1 MKKIH
6 LHGDLGKRFGETW
19 DLDVSSAAEAMA
31 ALCANNFGIQKYLQ
45 EAYSSGIS
53 YGIKKDSGEILQN
66 KEEFELISDKDFHIF
81 PIPEGSQTFALNLII
96 MAATTAASMY
106 IQKKMAEAME
116 RDDSVLQAQTQSFIY
131 SGKQNRFEQ
140 GSTVP
145 LGYGRMNVGTNVVS
159 ACSINYD
166 FSAEKVKLFNFEEGL
181 YSLVPFYHNPELYNE
196 SGPLGASFGKKT
208 FDGTSEYRVI
218 DPSYQ
223 KMKLGLIGNAF
234 GVVDGMYGSARSSE
248 DFKNK
253 MTNIKECKGG
263 AILGYYCYTWDWAK
277 GVNKALLPN
286 FDENTGNWYAD
297 SSKIDNK
304 MFSIPASE
312 AAKSGFVC
320 IQSDPKLE
328 TEQLGDFY
336 PIFWS
341 EESLNELKRN
351 LNLKNYL
358 EAFPV
363 PVGERWING
372 KKENGLGW
380 FKLEST
386 TVHKAIDLICEGS
399 IDGFASKNGEL
410 LDFSK
415 DFKTNDAN
423 LNKTRNEDDDY
434 LQAVYLDSTPVKEVN
449 YTAGLDS
456 YNINEFDID
465 VGMNSKGTIGADDQL
480 PLKEQYRFTA
490 DTKEINAPL
499 YGPRAVGETFLA
511 EGELEA
517 FQPKK
522 IYEQGSVVLYEQ
534 NGGFVKYKINKN
546 LSAQFSDKENYSYEG
561 DISKADIV
569 YTGEDGSVQFLVT
582 GPGLGEY
589 KVFGEQ
595 QSYTEGDKIKTET
608 YDGHWE
614 YYELGS
620 GAENY
625 LGDYNKDT
633 DYSGEV
639 GKVIKKKDFLYKI
652 KPGEVT
658 DEQTGEINIDPN
670 FNEDALPG
678 GDVSTFA
685 DALSVTIKEE
695 GQDEERV
702 IYNDHGKILS
712 EQQGFINK
720 QINITP
726 ESEDDKA
733 ESFWQKIYINSP
745 VEVKNNSDEDIT
757 NEISIFG
764 PGGSYVTNIEKSI
777 EEENYASHTI
787 INPLVEQAYVS
798 LQIDELMYVYEGDNV
813 EVTYRIGELWTA
825 LLDAASIYY
834 GGLALFHGVKSAVE
848 YKKAAS
854 FAKAAAKDP
863 MLSDL
868 VGAQGAL
875 GKEELAAAGLNT
887 AILTA
892 LRIIENL
899 IDKNDEFK
907 VGSKVEN
914 SGESWPNRAKF
925 RIKYGNEGEI
935 MYSTDVYM
943 YGIATSAYRKDV
955 KLYMPPN
962 PGQKNRIIKV
972 YKLNREKNL
981 VKEGE
986 QAARYKEKMSLAAI
1000 TEITPVNL
1008 SYPNSVVI
1016 GTRVNARDYA
1026 NIPERNYH
1034 LRLKKVALPDEA
1046 TYDPETRR
1054 YLQNWNG
1061 LFSGQ
1066 EYKNDPIP
1074 ENAKRWTDNPAWCLY
1089 DLIADKRY
1097 GVGKFGIKPEHIDR
1111 WTLYKMSKYCDEFI
1125 PTGYSPKFPKRKFS
1139 YNGNESGGHS
1149 IIIEGADNFAA
1160 EFNHPNKKLALFYE
1174 DGTYDSL
1181 VILSAAIEENKV
1193 ILKHKPLFDIGEC
1206 AVEIDYPLV
1215 EPRYTLNAFIMNQ
1228 SNAFKLINEFASIF
1242 RAFSYWSGG
1251 AINFFQDEKRESVML
1266 FSNNNIAKEGF
1277 AYSNTPRTSRTNVCK
1292 IKYLDRYNHFRPK
1305 MEHHEDRDS
1314 VIENNIIEQ
1323 TIDGFGI
1330 TSQAQAKR
1338 AAEFLVKSANLETE
1352 IVAFKTNLLGSYLR
1366 PGDIVD
1372 ILDSKRNVGKFSGKV
1387 IDIEVADD
1395 GRTGSIKVDYPISCI
1410 IDPTDMN
1417 TWKRV
1422 TLYSPSQNQ
1431 TSESLDAMGSP
1442 ENQDIDDIRKPQ
1454 IIEYFVSEVYEN
1466 DTRLKLYNNPYEF
1479 IEGEYTWYQAL
1490 ADAEERG
1497 GVLAR
1502 IYNEDELNLVKEAL
1516 PVDKSAWIGGYY
1528 RRKPDPAKAVWH
1540 EPKSCEPGGEGIELF
1555 DWADGYPQFNSQ
1567 SNPGDYLRVNGST
1580 NMDIHGDWTH
1590 DDGKNKIGYLLE
1602 KVSDNDLRDLI
1613 GIEGTTF
1620 SLQSDVNLANK
1631 KQFKIINITEESN
1644 GIFNIQGLA
1653 YNADKFDNIEK
1664 HASIQPP
1671 TRPVLFT
1678 DKTLAPPADVRVEI
1692 LNEDFNNKIP
1702 YGLKAIWGTDPA
1714 AASYRIQFF
1723 DQNDLL
1729 STFEINNDKGQE
1741 KMSYTHRNKR
1751 ISEDGTY
1758 YVRIYSVPF

>member
-19 DLDVSSAAEAMA
+19 DLDVSSAAEAIA

-45 EAYSSGIS
+45 EAYNAGIS

-81 PIPEGSQTFALNLII
+81 PIPQGSQGLALNLII
-96 MAATTAASMY
+96 MAVTTAASMY

-131 SGKQNRFEQ
+131 TGKQNRFEQ
-140 GSTVP
+140 GSSVP

-166 FSAEKVKLFNFEEGL
+166 FSAEKLKLFSFEEGL

-196 SGPLGASFGKKT
+196 HGPLGASFGKKT
-208 FDGTSEYRVI
+208 FDGTSEYRLI
-218 DPSYQ
+218 DPVYL
-223 KMKLGLIGNAF
+223 KIREGLIGNAF
-234 GVVDGMYGSARSSE
+234 GVVDGMYGPSISSE
-248 DFKNK
+248 AFKNSI
-253 MTNIKECKGG
+253 TNIKECKGDDLSG
-263 AILGYYCYTWDWAK
+263 FYCYSWDWSK

-286 FDENTGNWYAD
+286 FDENSGNWYPDAG
-297 SSKIDNK
+297 
-304 MFSIPASE
+304 SINNTTFAIAASDAE
-312 AAKSGFVC
+312 KVSFVC

-328 TEQLGDFY
+328 TEQLGNFY

-341 EESLNELKRN
+341 EESLE
-351 LNLKNYL
+351 NLKGNLQFKNLL

-363 PVGERWING
+363 QVGERWIG
-372 KKENGLGW
+372 GRKENGLGW

-386 TVHKAIDLICEGS
+386 TVYKAIDLICEGS

-410 LDFSK
+410 LGFSK
-415 DFKTNDAN
+415 DFKTNDAS

-465 VGMNSKGTIGADDQL
+465 VGMNSKEVMGADDQL
-480 PLKEQYRFTA
+480 PLKEQYQFTA

-511 EGELEA
+511 EGELRT

-522 IYEQGSVVLYEQ
+522 IYEQGSVVLYEE

-546 LSAQFSDKENYSYEG
+546 LSARFSDKQNYSYEE
-561 DISKADIV
+561 DISKANIL
-569 YTGEDGSVQFLVT
+569 YTGEDESAQFLVA
-582 GPGLGEY
+582 GPGFDKY
-589 KVFGEQ
+589 KIFGEA
-595 QSYTEGDKIKTET
+595 QSYTEGDKIKTQT

-614 YYELGS
+614 YYELGQ
-620 GAENY
+620 GVKNY
-625 LGDYNKDT
+625 LGDYSKDT
-633 DYSGEV
+633 DYSSEV
-639 GKVIKKKDFLYKI
+639 GKIIKEKELLYKI
-652 KPGEVT
+652 KPGEVV
-658 DEQTGEINIDPN
+658 DEATEEITIDPN
-670 FNEDALPG
+670 FNEDAQPG
-678 GDVSTFA
+678 GDINTFA
-685 DALSVTIKEE
+685 DILSITIKEE
-695 GQDEERV
+695 GQDEDRV
-702 IYNDHGKILS
+702 VYNDHGKILI
-712 EQQGFINK
+712 EQQAFINK
-720 QINITP
+720 KIDITP
-726 ESEDDKA
+726 ESEDDKT
-733 ESFWQKIYINSP
+733 EIFWEKIYINSP
-745 VEVKNNSDEDIT
+745 IEVKRHNGHDIT
-757 NEISIFG
+757 GQISIFEY
-764 PGGSYVTNIEKSI
+764 GGGYITSLEKNI

-798 LQIDELMYVYEGDNV
+798 LQIDELLYVYEGDNID
-813 EVTYRIGELWTA
+813 VTYKIGKLWIYVLGTLAGYYILKGKISTPKKLAAGKTA
-825 LLDAASIYY
+825 AILANSPPFPNAGAATLAGQKILDATSDGIEATTW
-834 GGLALFHGVKSAVE
+834 GTVLLAIT
-848 YKKAAS
+848 
-854 FAKAAAKDP
+854 
-863 MLSDL
+863 L
-868 VGAQGAL
+868 VI
-875 GKEELAAAGLNT
+875 N
-887 AILTA
+887 
-892 LRIIENL
+892 N
-899 IDKNDEFK
+899 NDEFK
-907 VGSKVEN
+907 VGTKVEN

-943 YGIATSAYRKDV
+943 YGIATSAYRKDI

-986 QAARYKEKMSLAAI
+986 QAARYKERMSLASI

-1034 LRLKKVALPDEA
+1034 LRLKKVALPDEE

-1054 YLQNWNG
+1054 YLKNWNG

-1066 EYKNDPIP
+1066 EDKNDPVP

-1125 PTGYSPKFPKRKFS
+1125 PTGYSPKFQKRRFA
-1139 YNGNESGGHS
+1139 YNTNKSGNYSVIISGVS
-1149 IIIEGADNFAA
+1149 NFAA

-1181 VILSAAIEENKV
+1181 VILSTIINENKI
-1193 ILKHKPLFDIGEC
+1193 ILKHKPLFNVGKC

-1242 RAFSYWSGG
+1242 RSFSYWSGG
-1251 AINFFQDEKRESVML
+1251 AINFFQDEKKESVML

-1292 IKYLDRYNHFRPK
+1292 IKYLDRYNQFRPK

-1314 VIENNIIEQ
+1314 VIKNNIIEQ

-1372 ILDSKRNVGKFSGKV
+1372 ILDNKRNIGKFSGKV
-1387 IDIEVADD
+1387 IDVEVSDD

-1417 TWKRV
+1417 TWRKV
-1422 TLYSPSQNQ
+1422 TLYQPSKNQ
-1431 TSESLDAMGSP
+1431 TIESLDEMGSP
-1442 ENQDIDDIRKPQ
+1442 EDEDIDNIRRSQ
-1454 IIEYFVSEVYEN
+1454 IIEYFVSEIYEN
-1466 DTRLKLYNNPYEF
+1466 DTRLKLYNNIYEF
-1479 IEGEYTWYQAL
+1479 IDGEYTWYQAL
-1490 ADAEERG
+1490 ADAKARG
-1497 GVLAR
+1497 GKLAR
-1502 IYNEDELNLVKEAL
+1502 IYNEDEINMIKEIL
-1516 PVDKSAWIGGYY
+1516 PVNKSAWIGGYY
-1528 RRKPDPAKAVWH
+1528 RRKPEPAKVVWH
-1540 EPKSCEPGGEGIELF
+1540 EPRSCEPGDEGVEFF
-1555 DWADGYPQFNSQ
+1555 DWADEYPKFNSE
-1567 SNPGDYLRVNGST
+1567 SNPGDYLKVNGST
-1580 NMDIHGDWTH
+1580 NIDTHGDWTH
-1590 DDGKNKIGYLLE
+1590 DDGKIKIGYILE

-1620 SLQSDVNLANK
+1620 SLESDVNLANK
-1631 KQFKIINITEESN
+1631 KQYKIINITEDSN
-1644 GIFNIQGLA
+1644 GIFNIQGLE
-1653 YNADKFDNIEK
+1653 YSPDKFDNIEK
-1664 HASIQPP
+1664 NASIQPP

-1678 DKTLAPPADVRVEI
+1678 EKTLAPPANVEI
-1692 LNEDFNNKIP
+1692 EILDEDFQNKIP

-1714 AASYRIQFF
+1714 AASYRVQFF

-1729 STFEINNDKGQE
+1729 ATFEIINDKSQE
-1741 KMSYTHRNKR
+1741 EMSYTHRNKR

>member
-45 EAYSSGIS
+45 EAYNAGIS
-53 YGIKKDSGEILQN
+53 YGVKKDSGEILQN

-81 PIPEGSQTFALNLII
+81 PVPEGSQTFALNLII

-116 RDDSVLQAQTQSFIY
+116 RDDSVLQAQTKSFIY

-181 YSLVPFYHNPELYNE
+181 YSLVPFYHNPKLYNE

-218 DPSYQ
+218 DPAYLKIRQ
-223 KMKLGLIGNAF
+223 GLISNAF
-234 GVVDGMYGSARSSE
+234 GVVDGMYGSAVNSE
-248 DFKNK
+248 DFKNSI
-253 MTNIKECKGG
+253 TNINECKGDV
-263 AILGYYCYTWDWAK
+263 IVGYYCYTWDWAK
-277 GVNKALLPN
+277 GVNQSLLPN
-286 FDENTGNWYAD
+286 FDENTGNWYAET
-297 SSKIDNK
+297 KTIDKNT
-304 MFSIPASE
+304 FAIPSSE
-312 AAKSGFVC
+312 AEKSSFVC

-341 EESLNELKRN
+341 EESLE
-351 LNLKNYL
+351 NLKGNLQFKNLL

-363 PVGERWING
+363 QVGERWIG
-372 KKENGLGW
+372 AKKENGLGW

-386 TVHKAIDLICEGS
+386 TVYKAIDLICEGS

-410 LDFSK
+410 LSFSK

-465 VGMNSKGTIGADDQL
+465 VGMNSKGTMGADDQL

-499 YGPRAVGETFLA
+499 YGPRVVGETFLA
-511 EGELEA
+511 EGELRA

-522 IYEQGSVVLYEQ
+522 IYEQGSVVLYEE

-546 LSAQFSDKENYSYEG
+546 LSAQFSDQENYLYEG
-561 DISKADIV
+561 DISKADII

-614 YYELGS
+614 YYQLGS

-633 DYSGEV
+633 DYSSKV
-639 GKVIKKKDFLYKI
+639 GKIIKNKNFLYKI
-652 KPGEVT
+652 KAGEVT
-658 DEQTGEINIDPN
+658 DEQTGEVTIDPN
-670 FNEDALPG
+670 FNEDARPG
-678 GDVSTFA
+678 GNISIFA
-685 DALSVTIKEE
+685 DVLSITIKEE
-695 GQDEERV
+695 EQDEERV
-702 IYNDHGKILS
+702 IYNDHGKILL
-712 EQQGFINK
+712 EQQDFIKK
-720 QINITP
+720 QIDITP
-726 ESEDDKA
+726 ESEDDQA
-733 ESFWQKIYINSP
+733 EVFWQKIYINSP

-764 PGGSYVTNIEKSI
+764 PGGSYVTSIEKSI
-777 EEENYASHTI
+777 QEENYASHTI

-813 EVTYRIGELWTA
+813 EVTYRIGELWST
-825 LLDAASIYY
+825 LLDAVSIYY
-834 GGLALFHGVKSAVE
+834 GALVLWHG
-848 YKKAAS
+848 YKALKYTAQGYAAMKRPMMQDLGAAS
-854 FAKAAAKDP
+854 FALAKDEG
-863 MLSDL
+863 LA
-868 VGAQGAL
+868 VGY
-875 GKEELAAAGLNT
+875 NT
-887 AILTA
+887 AILA
-892 LRIIENL
+892 AIRIIDNF

-943 YGIATSAYRKDV
+943 YGIATSAYRKDI

-986 QAARYKEKMSLAAI
+986 QAARYKERMSLAAI

-1066 EYKNDPIP
+1066 EDKNDPIP

-1139 YNGNESGGHS
+1139 YNSNESGGHS

-1181 VILSAAIEENKV
+1181 VIFSTAIEENKV

-1292 IKYLDRYNHFRPK
+1292 IKYLDKYNHFRPK

-1372 ILDSKRNVGKFSGKV
+1372 VLDNKRNVGKFSGK
-1387 IDIEVADD
+1387 ILDIEVADD
-1395 GRTGSIKVDYPISCI
+1395 GRTGSIKVDYPISSI

-1417 TWKRV
+1417 TWRKV
-1422 TLYSPSQNQ
+1422 TLYKPSQNQ
-1431 TSESLDAMGSP
+1431 TRESLDAMGSP
-1442 ENQDIDDIRKPQ
+1442 EDQDIDDIRKPQ
-1454 IIEYFVSEVYEN
+1454 IIEYFVSEIYEN

-1502 IYNEDELNLVKEAL
+1502 IYNEDEVNLVKEAL
-1516 PVDKSAWIGGYY
+1516 PMDKSAWIGGYY
-1528 RRKPDPAKAVWH
+1528 RRKPEPGKAVWH
-1540 EPKSCEPGGEGIELF
+1540 EPKSCEPGGEGIEFF
-1555 DWADGYPQFNSQ
+1555 DWAEGYPRFNGP
-1567 SNPGDYLRVNGST
+1567 SNPGDYIKVNGSS
-1580 NMDIHGDWTH
+1580 DIEIHGDWTH

-1644 GIFNIQGLA
+1644 GIFNIQGLE

-1678 DKTLAPPADVRVEI
+1678 DKTLAPPADVRIEI
-1692 LNEDFNNKIP
+1692 LNEDFQNKIP
-1702 YGLKAIWGTDPA
+1702 YGLKAIWKTDPA
-1714 AASYRIQFF
+1714 AASYRVQFF

-1729 STFEINNDKGQE
+1729 ATFEINNDKGQK

>member
-81 PIPEGSQTFALNLII
+81 PIPEGSQGFAVNLII

-234 GVVDGMYGSARSSE
+234 GVVDGMYGSVRSSE

-253 MTNIKECKGG
+253 ITNIKECKGG
-263 AILGYYCYTWDWAK
+263 SFLGYYCYSWDWAK

-297 SSKIDNK
+297 SSKIDNE

-410 LDFSK
+410 LGFSK

-639 GKVIKKKDFLYKI
+639 GKVIKKKDFLHKI
-652 KPGEVT
+652 KPGEVK

-678 GDVSTFA
+678 GDVGTFA
-685 DALSVTIKEE
+685 DVLSITIKEE

-720 QINITP
+720 QIDIAP
-726 ESEDDKA
+726 ESEGDQA
-733 ESFWQKIYINSP
+733 EVFWQKIYINSP

-757 NEISIFG
+757 SQISIFG

-798 LQIDELMYVYEGDNV
+798 LQIDELMYVYEGDNI
-813 EVTYRIGELWTA
+813 EVTYRIGELWST
-825 LLDAASIYY
+825 LLNGLTIYY
-834 GGLALFHGVKSAVE
+834 GIVGVINTARGYAKMKEGIVNAGVSLDPGGRKAGL
-848 YKKAAS
+848 
-854 FAKAAAKDP
+854 
-863 MLSDL
+863 
-868 VGAQGAL
+868 
-875 GKEELAAAGLNT
+875 ELAADGAQ
-887 AILTA
+887 ILKTGIEQLILVVA
-892 LRIIENL
+892 LQVIENL

-907 VGSKVEN
+907 VGTKVEN

-1066 EYKNDPIP
+1066 EDKNDPIP

-1125 PTGYSPKFPKRKFS
+1125 PTGYSPKFPKRRFS
-1139 YNGNESGGHS
+1139 YNSNESGGHS

-1181 VILSAAIEENKV
+1181 VIFSTAIEENKV

>member
-81 PIPEGSQTFALNLII
+81 PIPEGSQGFALNLLV
-96 MAATTAASMY
+96 MVATTAASMY
-106 IQKKMAEAME
+106 IQKKIAESME

-131 SGKQNRFEQ
+131 TGKQNRFEQ
-140 GSTVP
+140 GSSVP

-196 SGPLGASFGKKT
+196 FGPLGASFGKKT

-248 DFKNK
+248 DFKNSI
-253 MTNIKECKGG
+253 TNINECKGG
-263 AILGYYCYTWDWAK
+263 AIAGYYCYTWDWAK

-312 AAKSGFVC
+312 AVRSGFVC

-499 YGPRAVGETFLA
+499 YGPRAVGKTFLA

-582 GPGLGEY
+582 GPGIGEY

-639 GKVIKKKDFLYKI
+639 GKIIKKKDILYKI
-652 KPGEVT
+652 KPGKVT
-658 DEQTGEINIDPN
+658 DEQTGEVNIDPN

-678 GDVSTFA
+678 GDINLFA
-685 DALSVTIKEE
+685 DVLSVTIKEE

-764 PGGSYVTNIEKSI
+764 PGGSYVTSIEKSI

-787 INPLVEQAYVS
+787 INPLVEQAHVS

-813 EVTYRIGELWTA
+813 DVTYKIGELWSA
-825 LLDAASIYY
+825 LLDGFLIYQTGLLIYRAVNIANFTAMCSSPSLDPKINALACAALKAEIK
-834 GGLALFHGVKSAVE
+834 VAVVDVAIEAVLIGIKE
-848 YKKAAS
+848 YINS
-854 FAKAAAKDP
+854 
-863 MLSDL
+863 
-868 VGAQGAL
+868 
-875 GKEELAAAGLNT
+875 
-887 AILTA
+887 
-892 LRIIENL
+892 
-899 IDKNDEFK
+899 NDGFK
-907 VGSKVEN
+907 VGTKVEN

-1066 EYKNDPIP
+1066 EDKNDPIP

-1139 YNGNESGGHS
+1139 YNSNESGGHS
-1149 IIIEGADNFAA
+1149 IIIDGIGNFAS

-1181 VILSAAIEENKV
+1181 VILSTAIEENKV
-1193 ILKHKPLFDIGEC
+1193 ILKHKPLFGIGEC

-1372 ILDSKRNVGKFSGKV
+1372 ILDSKRNVGKFSGK
-1387 IDIEVADD
+1387 ILDIEASDD

-1417 TWKRV
+1417 TWRKV
-1422 TLYSPSQNQ
+1422 TLYKPSQNQ

-1442 ENQDIDDIRKPQ
+1442 EDRDIDDIRKPQ

-1502 IYNEDELNLVKEAL
+1502 IYNEDELNLVKEAI

-1528 RRKPDPAKAVWH
+1528 RRKPEPAKAVWH
-1540 EPKSCEPGGEGIELF
+1540 EPKSCEPGGEGIEFF
-1555 DWADGYPQFNSQ
+1555 DWAGGYPQFNSQ
-1567 SNPGDYLRVNGST
+1567 SNPGDYLKVNGST

-1631 KQFKIINITEESN
+1631 KQFKIINITEEFN
-1644 GIFNIQGLA
+1644 GIFNIQGLE

-1702 YGLKAIWGTDPA
+1702 YGLKAIWRTDPA

-1729 STFEINNDKGQE
+1729 STFEINNDKGQG